1 MSAAKWPEAAAS
13 VKACCTALYSNEW
26 ATFLLG
32 DSFHPGGLRLTERLG
47 ELLRLGPKSRV
58 LDVAAGRGTS
68 ALALARR
75 FGCRVTCVDLAPS
88 NLRHARAA
96 AEQAGLTGLVDVV
109 AGDAEALPFDD
120 ASFDAIICECALC
133 TFPNKTT
140 AASEIARVLRP
151 GGQIGLSDIVVSG
164 SLPTGLD
171 SALAMAACIADAQ
184 SADAYAELL
193 RDAGLTAIVIERH
206 DDALLAMIDLIK
218 TRLVAAQLLVRT
230 RTAGGPG
237 LDLTS
242 ARTLAKRAAQAIG
255 EGALGYALLTAT
267 KPNEFDRS
275 RAAPGSLTASR
286 LPTLASESWTNGSP
300 SR

>member
-1 MSAAKWPEAAAS
+1 MTAMKPHPPEPS
-13 VKACCTALYSNEW
+13 VKACCAALYGGEW

-47 ELLRLGPKSRV
+47 GLLDLGPERRV

-75 FGCRVTCVDLAPS
+75 FGCHVTCVDLAAS
-88 NLRHARAA
+88 NVAHVRAA
-96 AEQAGLTGLVDVV
+96 AEQAGLTALVDVV
-109 AGDAEALPFDD
+109 AGDAKALPFDD

-133 TFPNKTT
+133 TFPDK
-140 AASEIARVLRP
+140 ALAVAEIARVLRP
-151 GGQIGLSDIVVSG
+151 GGQIGLSDIVLSG

-184 SADAYAELL
+184 SAEAYAELL
-193 RDAGLTAIVIERH
+193 RDAGLAAIVIERH
-206 DDALLAMIDLIK
+206 DDALLAMVDLIK
-218 TRLVAAQLLVRT
+218 TRRVAAQLLVQT
-230 RTAGGPG
+230 RIAGAPG

-242 ARTLAKRAAQAIG
+242 ARTLAKRAAQSIG

-267 KPNEFDRS
+267 KPLGFDRS
-275 RAAPGSLTASR
+275 GGSRIIDPEETRRGRERAMDQWP
-286 LPTLASESWTNGSP
+286 P

>member
-1 MSAAKWPEAAAS
+1 MTGMEPRSPNLS
-13 VKACCTALYSNEW
+13 VKACCAALYGGEW
-26 ATFLLG
+26 ATLLLG
-32 DSFHPGGLRLTERLG
+32 DSFHPGGARLTERLVA
-47 ELLRLGPKSRV
+47 LLDLNPERRV

-96 AEQAGLTGLVDVV
+96 AGQAGLAELVDVV
-109 AGDAEALPFDD
+109 AGDAEALPFAD

-140 AASEIARVLRP
+140 AAAEFARVLRP
-151 GGQIGLSDIVVSG
+151 SGRIGLSDVTRAG
-164 SLPTGLD
+164 SLPVDLD
-171 SALAMAACIADAQ
+171 SVLAMAACIADAQ
-184 SADAYAELL
+184 SAEGYAELL
-193 RDAGLTAIVIERH
+193 RAAGLAAIVIERH

-218 TRLVAAQLLVRT
+218 TRLAAAQLLVRT
-230 RTAGGPG
+230 RTAGAPG

-242 ARTLAKRAAQAIG
+242 ARALAKRAAQAIG

-267 KPNEFDRS
+267 KP
-275 RAAPGSLTASR
+275 L
-286 LPTLASESWTNGSP
+286 
-300 SR
+300 

>member
-1 MSAAKWPEAAAS
+1 MRAMEPRPPDPS
-13 VKACCTALYSNEW
+13 VKACCAALYGSEW

-32 DSFHPGGLRLTERLG
+32 DSFHPGGLQLTERLG
-47 ELLRLGPKSRV
+47 GLLDLGPDRRV

-75 FGCRVTCVDLAPS
+75 FGCQVTCVDFAPS

-96 AEQAGLTGLVDVV
+96 AEQAGLTALVDVV

-140 AASEIARVLRP
+140 AAAEFARVLRP
-151 GGQIGLSDIVVSG
+151 GGRIGLSDVTRVG
-164 SLPTGLD
+164 SLPVDLD
-171 SALAMAACIADAQ
+171 SVLAMAACIADAQ
-184 SADAYAELL
+184 SAEGYAELL
-193 RDAGLTAIVIERH
+193 RAAGLAAIVIERH
-206 DDALLAMIDLIK
+206 DGALLAMIDLIK

-237 LDLTS
+237 FDLTS

-267 KPNEFDRS
+267 KPLGFGRS
-275 RAAPGSLTASR
+275 GGS
-286 LPTLASESWTNGSP
+286 
-300 SR
+300 